1 MGESIVAANESN
13 MTAYELGWEDFY
25 LNIKNDVNRLNNLL
39 GDEQFTASGSR
50 YTAKINGLSN
60 DSYDNL
66 TGSYT
71 LNTADGSFSGTLESR
86 SDSWNTTKTVLTFSG
101 SVQNC
106 KLSVTYHTKNTGIL
120 SLDIT
125 LTTTES
131 SVEPKNAPP
140 AGDKIVEWTQHD
152 YSNDWDYVNPDGS
165 LG

>member
-66 TGSYT
+66 TGQ
-71 LNTADGSFSGTLESR
+71 LHAEHGGRL
-86 SDSWNTTKTVLTFSG
+86 VLG
-101 SVQNC
+101 
-106 KLSVTYHTKNTGIL
+106 H
-120 SLDIT
+120 
-125 LTTTES
+125 
-131 SVEPKNAPP
+131 A
-140 AGDKIVEWTQHD
+140 
-152 YSNDWDYVNPDGS
+152 
-165 LG
+165 